1 MNEPYM
7 NRPHWSFWIIVG
19 VLMIFNIMGCIN
31 FTMQLNPD
39 FVASMPEAHRAII
52 EARPVWATAAFA
64 VAVFGGVL
72 GCLLLLLRKSVSYY
86 VFILALIGPLVTMI
100 DALKLSGS
108 TAAPVEFLIG
118 NLSQLAVAAFLLWY
132 SKLAG
137 RKGWTI

>member
-1 MNEPYM
+1 M

-39 FVASMPEAHRAII
+39 FVASMPEAYRAII

-86 VFILALIGPLVTMI
+86 VFILAFIGPLVTMI
-100 DALKLSGS
+100 DVLNLSGS
-108 TAAPVEFLIG
+108 IAAPVEFLIG
-118 NLSQLAVAAFLLWY
+118 NLSQLVVAVFLLWY